1 MHQGH
6 HECTS
11 DRGIIK
17 KVSGGSAL
25 QAVIV
30 CWRGCH
36 RAWLMIEVKGAAY
49 LPEARELQLL

>member
-6 HECTS
+6 HECTN
-11 DRGIIK
+11 DRGITK

-36 RAWLMIEVKGAAY
+36 RAWLMIEAKGAAC
-49 LPEARELQLL
+49 LPEAREL